1 MDFLDFHDLHDSHMV
16 VRRENELGVRVPPP
30 PSVEPVV
37 SRGAQNTNGLGFGFP
52 GPPYVACG
60 VRRGLGKIEKLVA
73 LNTLAEKC
81 VIEQQGKLEFVMFS
95 KSN

>member
-37 SRGAQNTNGLGFGFP
+37 SRVHKTQMVEDLVSP
-52 GPPYVACG
+52 GPP
-60 VRRGLGKIEKLVA
+60 
-73 LNTLAEKC
+73 
-81 VIEQQGKLEFVMFS
+81 M
-95 KSN
+95 

>member
-37 SRGAQNTNGLGFGFP
+37 SRGAQKTNG
-52 GPPYVACG
+52 
-60 VRRGLGKIEKLVA
+60 
-73 LNTLAEKC
+73 
-81 VIEQQGKLEFVMFS
+81 
-95 KSN
+95 

>member
-1 MDFLDFHDLHDSHMV
+1 MVHKTQMVEDL
-16 VRRENELGVRVPPP
+16 
-30 PSVEPVV
+30 V
-37 SRGAQNTNGLGFGFP
+37 SP

-73 LNTLAEKC
+73 SNTLAEKC

-95 KSN
+95 NYDSMISISYRFMY